1 MAASH
6 FTQNPMTTGFHA
18 FGILPQSLLQ
28 GEKISCSFSPFS
40 GLDPLGLL
48 GRHVQVQ
55 HEQEYSVQAIR
66 YGAVVVGF
74 QAGAPGYGIESQLLL
89 RPDDGSDDEYVPVSA
104 LTVLAVFS

>member
-1 MAASH
+1 MATSH
-6 FTQNPMTTGFHA
+6 FTQNLDLTVPRG

-55 HEQEYSVQAIR
+55 HEQEYSVQVLC
-66 YGAVVVGF
+66 YGAVVVAF

>member
-1 MAASH
+1 MATSH
-6 FTQNPMTTGFHA
+6 FTQNLHLTVPCG

-55 HEQEYSVQAIR
+55 HQQEYSVQVLC
-66 YGAVVVGF
+66 YGAVVVAF
-74 QAGAPGYGIESQLLL
+74 QAGAPGYGVESQLLL